1 MLRMQT
7 TLLLEPFF
15 ATVPLPPPDLL
26 ILSFE
31 ATDDAS
37 LTDSEAS
44 YDPEL
49 SSPQPHTKE
58 DKSLLLHGHHGNHP
72 LAASHHHDDDLMNR
86 SDLKRVSAKVSLDAT
101 RREKEES
108 RSKKLAE
115 RLVTQVDADESGLAN
130 MAKLKAQQSS
140 STRLAVH
147 HHPPTLPATV
157 TLRDDPMTKT
167 QAFLTCMP
175 DLK

>member
-1 MLRMQT
+1 MVSPPPLPS
-7 TLLLEPFF
+7 LLLMLFF
-15 ATVPLPPPDLL
+15 VVG
-26 ILSFE
+26 
-31 ATDDAS
+31 DDAS
-37 LTDSEAS
+37 LTDSESS
-44 YDPEL
+44 YDQEIA
-49 SSPQPHTKE
+49 SPRPSQPHLKE
-58 DKSLLLHGHHGNHP
+58 DKSLLLHGHHGNP
-72 LAASHHHDDDLMNR
+72 LATPGHHDDDLMNR

-147 HHPPTLPATV
+147 HHPPTLPASV